1 MEKKRENPLYSL
13 LLNIVIPVIILT
25 RFSDEAHLGAFTGLI
40 VALAFPLGY
49 GVIDFIKKKKAN
61 IMSVLGLVS
70 VLITGVIGLLE
81 LNAQWIAVK
90 EAAIPFVIGLLIL
103 ISMRTRY
110 PLVKKL
116 FFNDTFINT
125 DLVYQRLEE
134 NKTQQAFETKIN
146 NASYWLTL
154 SFFFSATLNFILAKI
169 IVQSPSGTTAFNQEI
184 GRMTALSFPVIALPS
199 TIILMIILFNIFNKV
214 KKITGLTLE
223 EIVKTK

>member
-25 RFSDEAHLGAFTGLI
+25 KFSDEAHLGAFTGLV

-103 ISMRTRY
+103 ISMRARY

-116 FFNDTFINT
+116 LFNDTFINT
-125 DLVYQRLEE
+125 ELVYQRLEE
-134 NKTQQAFETKIN
+134 NNTRQAFEDKIKN
-146 NASYWLTL
+146 SSYWLTL

-199 TIILMIILFNIFNKV
+199 TIILMFILFNIFNRV